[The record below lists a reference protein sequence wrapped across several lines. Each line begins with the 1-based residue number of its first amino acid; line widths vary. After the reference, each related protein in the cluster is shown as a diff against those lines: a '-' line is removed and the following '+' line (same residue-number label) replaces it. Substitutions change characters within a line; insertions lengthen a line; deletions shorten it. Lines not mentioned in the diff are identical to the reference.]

1 MLSIRPRAEF
11 KEIVMTK
18 IRAQMVFEDAG
29 GTIMPASSGFTLK
42 DKQGNEITIS
52 VSALLRCLAI
62 AEHEK
67 MVPALP
73 GEFWQEVE
81 PKIRSN

>member
-1 MLSIRPRAEF
+1 
-11 KEIVMTK
+11 MTK
-18 IRAQMVFEDAG
+18 IRAQMVFDDAG
-29 GTIMPASSGFTLK
+29 ATIMPTGPGFTLK

-73 GEFWQEVE
+73 GEFWQQVE
-81 PKIRSN
+81 PKIKSN